1 MAIARPARI
10 YSKNCQNINYIVFL
24 WPNQSRVQPG
34 LKEVE
39 NMLLL
44 AEGTEYCRLRCRIR
58 DLSVTIFE
66 NKNMCLG

>member
-1 MAIARPARI
+1 MLDQLGSIPRTVKTLI
-10 YSKNCQNINYIVFL
+10 ILYFFGQISHGYK
-24 WPNQSRVQPG
+24 PG